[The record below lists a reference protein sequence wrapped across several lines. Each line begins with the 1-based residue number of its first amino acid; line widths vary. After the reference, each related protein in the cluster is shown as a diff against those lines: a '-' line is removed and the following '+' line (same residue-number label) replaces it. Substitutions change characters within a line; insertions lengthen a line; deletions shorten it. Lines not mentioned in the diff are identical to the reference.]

1 MRGPAATGERSS
13 KQRKLQPA
21 DADPRRVRFASLA
34 TIVAVAVAVTAFAVP
49 AEAPAAAA
57 SHRATKVTAPSSHGT
72 VARRVP
78 PKKHKKHK

>member
-21 DADPRRVRFASLA
+21 DADLRRVRFASLA
-34 TIVAVAVAVTAFAVP
+34 TIVAFAVTALAVP

-57 SHRATKVTAPSSHGT
+57 SHHATKVTAPSSHGT

>member
-34 TIVAVAVAVTAFAVP
+34 TIVAVAVTAFAVP

>member
-34 TIVAVAVAVTAFAVP
+34 TIVAVAVTAFAVP

-57 SHRATKVTAPSSHGT
+57 SHHATKVTAPSSHGT